1 MGLYDSRKKVNLKLP
16 EVRFDFDWKRY
27 KVPALGLAAL
37 LVVLFFVF
45 SIALMVQPKTLESR
59 LEPNP
64 LDLASEQNSFLTVTV
79 KNLSGKVASNVVVSV
94 EADAPD
100 AIDVFPSSRVIP
112 TLDDRRELTPFVV
125 RPKPGSTVYSGTYI
139 LNIRT
144 SVNGQDFEQ
153 QVALELKA
161 A

>member
-1 MGLYDSRKKVNLKLP
+1 MGLYDGHKKVNLRLP

-37 LVVLFFVF
+37 LVILFFVF
-45 SIALMVQPKTLESR
+45 SVAMMVQPKALESR

-64 LDLASEQNSFLTVTV
+64 LDLGKEQNAYLTVAV
-79 KNLSGKVASNVVVSV
+79 KNLSGELASDVVVSV
-94 EADAPD
+94 EAESSDAV
-100 AIDVFPSSRVIP
+100 DVFPGSRTIP
-112 TLDDRRELTPFVV
+112 TLDDRRELTPFVI
-125 RPKPGSTVYSGTYI
+125 RPNPDSMVYSGTYI
-139 LNIRT
+139 LNVRASI
-144 SVNGQDFEQ
+144 NGRDYEQ